1 MASLGTFKK
10 SEIESRGNRIA
21 DAFNASQILNIPVV
35 FQVIKNDQNMLAVR
49 FALNEETYSGASY
62 FLEVSGF
69 YKGHL
74 AASGIGVNSNLGNR
88 TGTLLFH
95 LTLLLVISSNA
106 AIFYLDNFT
115 DDPARAAQGIYE
127 LLDVDKT
134 IARHGTDRSEFAG
147 LNLEDQ
153 LHLSEGGMR
162 LIIDASTH
170 KRWKQ
175 KFLKIGLKAQNQN
188 LPSPWIQP
196 AEKSMQRFVTQISKF
211 QGFSGGRKIRRKR
224 HFSQKTTTKSGKSKK
239 KSKKKAKTK
248 IEFSIFKIRIP
259 LIPFENFSERSL
271 IFRRILPILANNL
284 E

>member
-1 MASLGTFKK
+1 MTSLATFKK

-21 DAFNASQILNIPVV
+21 DIFNASQILNMPVV
-35 FQVIKNDQNMLAVR
+35 FQVLKNDHNMLAVR

-62 FLEVSGF
+62 FLEKAGLQ
-69 YKGHL
+69 KGNL
-74 AASGIGVNSNLGNR
+74 MASGIGVNSNLGNR

-106 AIFYLDNFT
+106 VIFYLDNFT
-115 DDPARAAQGIYE
+115 DEPARAASGIYQ

-134 IARHGTDRSEFAG
+134 IARHGTARSEFVG

-162 LIIDASTH
+162 LIIDASTL

-175 KFLKIGLKAQNQN
+175 KFLNIGLKAQNQN

-211 QGFSGGRKIRRKR
+211 EGFSGGRKIGRKR
-224 HFSQKTTTKSGKSKK
+224 HFSQKTTTKSGKLGK
-239 KSKKKAKTK
+239 KSKKKKQK
-248 IEFSIFKIRIP
+248 RKSKFQFSKSGFP
-259 LIPFENFSERSL
+259 
-271 IFRRILPILANNL
+271 
-284 E
+284 

>member
-1 MASLGTFKK
+1 MTSLGTFKK

-21 DAFNASQILNIPVV
+21 DVFNASQILNMPVI
-35 FQVIKNDQNMLAVR
+35 FQVLKNDQNMLAVR
-49 FALNEETYSGASY
+49 FALNKETYSGASY

-95 LTLLLVISSNA
+95 LTLLLAISSNA
-106 AIFYLDNFT
+106 AIFYLENFT

-134 IARHGTDRSEFAG
+134 IARHGTARSEFVG

-162 LIIDASTH
+162 LIIDASTLR
-170 KRWKQ
+170 RWKH
-175 KFLKIGLKAQNQN
+175 KFLTIGLKAQNQN

-224 HFSQKTTTKSGKSKK
+224 RFSQKTTKKSRKLGK
-239 KSKKKAKTK
+239 KSKKKKQ
-248 IEFSIFKIRIP
+248 
-259 LIPFENFSERSL
+259 N
-271 IFRRILPILANNL
+271 
-284 E
+284 